1 MQLKAIQHKFENNSY
16 NRIMKSKSLL
26 TICMVATFIAII
38 LFMASCEAQ
47 QIAPEPWF
55 SKTDTNGD
63 SVLAVYESRIPCP
76 DCERLKFALVIY
88 GNTRTG
94 LPSTY
99 TMARVYVGKNNDRLT
114 NSGNIVVKQGT
125 ALDSTHIVYQLSTG
139 APSEYQ
145 LYWKVTNDI
154 LFVLDE
160 NLTPRVGDAG
170 QGYVLNRIQKT
181 E

>member
-1 MQLKAIQHKFENNSY
+1 
-16 NRIMKSKSLL
+16 
-26 TICMVATFIAII
+26 MVAAVVTITV
-38 LFMASCEAQ
+38 FMSSCKAQ
-47 QIAPEPWF
+47 KIAPEPWY
-55 SKTDTNGD
+55 SETNTNGD

-114 NSGNIVVKQGT
+114 NSGNIIVKQGT
-125 ALDSTHIVYQLSTG
+125 SMDSTHIVYFLSTG
-139 APSEYQ
+139 APKAYQ
-145 LYWKVTNDI
+145 LFWKVTKDI
-154 LFVLDE
+154 LFILDD

-170 QGYVLNRIQKT
+170 QGYALNRT
-181 E
+181 R